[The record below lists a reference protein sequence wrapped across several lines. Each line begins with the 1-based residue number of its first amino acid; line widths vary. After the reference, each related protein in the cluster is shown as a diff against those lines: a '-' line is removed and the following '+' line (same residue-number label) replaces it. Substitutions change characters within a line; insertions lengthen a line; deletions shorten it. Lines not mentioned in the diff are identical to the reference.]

1 MITPK
6 SSEQLQKLIDDHL
19 DNIQAVKG
27 AKFRDLLASMMEST
41 QAMRMI
47 STASNMLQETEP
59 KFSEVL
65 FKASAEAMASSAALL
80 ADAYGLS
87 DDDKEEMMN
96 WVKILDG
103 HYETALKEANK

>member
-6 SSEQLQKLIDDHL
+6 SSEALQKLIDEHL

-41 QAMRMI
+41 QAMRLI
-47 STASNMLQETEP
+47 STASHMLEEREP
-59 KFSEVL
+59 KFSELL
-65 FKASAEAMASSAALL
+65 FKLSAEAMASSASLL
-80 ADAYGLS
+80 ADAYGMTEA
-87 DDDKEEMMN
+87 DKEEMMN

-103 HYETALKEANK
+103 HYDNALKEANK